1 MSKTKT
7 IIAREKNTG
16 KIKVYSGIKKIVESE
31 DKRSWTLVKSKN
43 NMILLFKA
51 AWNIEEV

>member
-43 NMILLFKA
+43 HMILLYKA
-51 AWNIEEV
+51 VWNIEEV

>member
-7 IIAREKNTG
+7 IIARAKDNDE
-16 KIKVYSGIKKIVESE
+16 IKVYSGIKKIVESE

-51 AWNIEEV
+51 VWNIEEV